1 MDHVSVLLIHMN
13 VHVMVTT
20 RVMVK
25 YVLMRLNAIPI
36 ISTSMNDMI
45 SRVDNIGKYHN
56 ECLVKSFKD
65 LHSMQKH
72 YTDIGDGCWRQN
84 VLVAIIKC
92 WRRFWPFWPPT
103 STLF

>member
-65 LHSMQKH
+65 LHSIQKLTPMLA
-72 YTDIGDGCWRQN
+72 TDVGDTMCWCQ
-84 VLVAIIKC
+84 L
-92 WRRFWPFWPPT
+92 
-103 STLF
+103 